1 MPLDDINPDLSR
13 GKPAGK
19 EFFERGDDRSLADV
33 FSDEETDQTS
43 DSLADVFSD
52 EETAQT
58 SDSLADVFSD
68 EETAQAPDSLA
79 DMFPDEE
86 TAQAPDSLAD
96 MFPDENNQSEQAEI
110 PKQTVRL
117 RSHVSAPE
125 TKITERNED
134 KKTPHKFDDSRY
146 YVNPSLWPKVEE
158 VLSVIS
164 QEGGLQKIANAMVIT
179 QDSSVHTNQL
189 QVLTQALRP
198 VLAFRKVNLGRDADI
213 TQVIAVVCDELCGV
227 SVLGPL
233 YRDGS
238 IDEILV
244 DRWDV
249 VSVEVGGTLM
259 ETRISFKNPEHASS
273 IARVLAQKV
282 SSRAVSNSIPLVS
295 AELPGARLT
304 VAYGSV
310 VKGGLSITIRKFRK
324 LLDLDDLLN
333 VQSLSKDVADF
344 LRDCVQCKAGILVSG
359 GTGTG
364 KTTIINIL
372 SNFIPDTERVITIED
387 AFELKLANKHV
398 VSLQT
403 KEAAS
408 MDDAIAVT
416 LADLLR
422 NTLRMRP
429 DRIIVGEIREGLG
442 ATVMLDAAST
452 GHEGTMTTIHANDVR
467 SAVNERL
474 PALIRQVRSG
484 DAVSVL
490 RSIAGSFDVVLQV
503 NRGRQGLR
511 YISNVSAIGDVDY
524 TCDMLE
530 VSPIFVGEQDTDGV
544 PEFTRVPVGTDT
556 PLGKRLMQY
565 GKTEWLA

>member
-1 MPLDDINPDLSR
+1 MS
-13 GKPAGK
+13 KPNAGSEWSSAK
-19 EFFERGDDRSLADV
+19 FRKDSESLADI
-33 FSDEETDQTS
+33 FGEETADDS
-43 DSLADVFSD
+43 ESLADIFG
-52 EETAQT
+52 EETADD
-58 SDSLADVFSD
+58 SESLADIFG
-68 EETAQAPDSLA
+68 EETADVQNTSNTVIGTVPVPATEISAIEVGARKPAHVDALNTGKPLGGVVYGRPVLGKKQVANVRNVDRQAGVATTMLN
-79 DMFPDEE
+79 
-86 TAQAPDSLAD
+86 L
-96 MFPDENNQSEQAEI
+96 
-110 PKQTVRL
+110 PKA
-117 RSHVSAPE
+117 SS
-125 TKITERNED
+125 
-134 KKTPHKFDDSRY
+134 
-146 YVNPSLWPKVEE
+146 PSLWSTVEN
-158 VLSVIS
+158 VLNIVS
-164 QEGGLQKIANAMVIT
+164 QEDTLQSIANNLVIT
-179 QDSSVHTNQL
+179 QDTVVHAAQL
-189 QVLTQALRP
+189 ESLSQALRP
-198 VLAFRKVNLGRDADI
+198 VLAGRGVNLGKDDDI
-213 TQVIAVVCDELCGV
+213 ANVISVVCDELSGI
-227 SVLGPL
+227 SVLGGL
-233 YRDGS
+233 YRDAL

-244 DRWDV
+244 DRWDI
-249 VSVEVGGTLM
+249 VSVEVGGTLV
-259 ETRISFKNPEHASS
+259 ETKISFKSPDHAAS

-310 VKGGLSITIRKFRK
+310 VKGGLSITVRKFRK
-324 LLDLDDLLN
+324 LLNLEDLLD
-333 VQSLSKDVADF
+333 VQSLSRDVADF
-344 LRDCVQCKAGILVSG
+344 LQDCVQCKAGILVSG
-359 GTGTG
+359 STGSG

-408 MDDAIAVT
+408 MDDAIEVT

-484 DAVSVL
+484 DSISVL

-503 NRGRQGLR
+503 NRGKKGLR

-530 VSPIFVGEQDTDGV
+530 VSPIFVGEQDDEGA
-544 PEFTRVPVGTDT
+544 PEFTRVPVGADT
-556 PLGKRLMQY
+556 SLGKRLKDY
-565 GKTEWLA
+565 GKTEWLQ